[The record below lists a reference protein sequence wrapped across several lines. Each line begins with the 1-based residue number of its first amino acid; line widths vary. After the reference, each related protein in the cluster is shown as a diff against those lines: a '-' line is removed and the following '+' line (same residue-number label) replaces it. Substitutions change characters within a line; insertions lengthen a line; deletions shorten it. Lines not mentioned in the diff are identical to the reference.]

1 MKKIFII
8 ILLACIYFA
17 CSSGK
22 QTPDSCH
29 TVLALEKTGFMIY
42 ENIILN
48 YTITSKNVPNE
59 IISIQIMN
67 LLDSSLIS
75 EEFSV
80 NLKNGTNRGNLKISA
95 KKFRT
100 GEYLLKWGTM
110 HTNGS
115 DLYFE
120 IYPEGK

>member
-1 MKKIFII
+1 MKKIFVII
-8 ILLACIYFA
+8 FLACTVFA

-22 QTPDSCH
+22 QTSESCH
-29 TVLALEKTGFMIY
+29 TALSLEKNTFMIY
-42 ENIILN
+42 ENIIIN

-59 IISIQIMN
+59 LISIQIIN
-67 LLDSSLIS
+67 LFDSTLVS

-80 NLKNGTNRGNLKISA
+80 NLKDGINTGNLKISA

-100 GEYLLKWGTM
+100 GEYVLKWGTR
-110 HTNGS
+110 HTNGT
-115 DLYFE
+115 DLYFD

>member
-1 MKKIFII
+1 MKKILLL
-8 ILLACIYFA
+8 ILLACTVFA

-22 QTPDSCH
+22 QTSESCH
-29 TVLALEKTGFMIY
+29 TVLSLEKNSFMIY
-42 ENIILN
+42 ENITLT

-59 IISIQIMN
+59 LISIQIIN
-67 LLDSSLIS
+67 LLDSTLVS

-80 NLKNGTNRGNLKISA
+80 NLKDGTNTGDLKISA

-110 HTNGS
+110 HTNGN
-115 DLYFE
+115 DLYFD